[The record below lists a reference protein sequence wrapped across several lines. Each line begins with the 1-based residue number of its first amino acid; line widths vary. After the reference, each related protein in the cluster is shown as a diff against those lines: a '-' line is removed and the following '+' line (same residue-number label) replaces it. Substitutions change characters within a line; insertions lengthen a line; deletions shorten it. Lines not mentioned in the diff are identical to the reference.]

1 MTKKEYL
8 DSLSNELGTMSYND
22 VKEILAEIEE
32 HFAQGII
39 AGKTEDEIA
48 EGLGSPKELASAYL
62 EGNETKIRSVLKK
75 LKEEEPS
82 RESTPRWKNGPLFVV
97 LFNLLLAIPIWIV
110 LFIILLTGIAI
121 DAGVIFILVSLVCAI
136 PASGAF
142 IPSLIV
148 LALSILFFA
157 VFLTCL
163 LILLIK
169 YFFKG
174 TGMYINWNR
183 NVWDN
188 GF

>member
-8 DSLSNELGTMSYND
+8 DSLSAGLGTMPYND

-32 HFAQGII
+32 HFASGII
-39 AGKTEDEIA
+39 AGKSEAEIS
-48 EGLGSPKELASAYL
+48 ESLGDPKELAMAYMD
-62 EGNETKIRSVLKK
+62 GNEVKIRSALKK
-75 LKEEEPS
+75 TAPAPEKVSP
-82 RESTPRWKNGPLFVV
+82 KYNNGPIFVV
-97 LFNLLLAIPIWIV
+97 LFNLFLAIPLWLV
-110 LFIILLTGIAI
+110 LFTILLAGIAI
-121 DAGVIFILVSLVCAI
+121 DVAVLAGLAALVIGI
-136 PASGAF
+136 PSAGAF
-142 IPSLIV
+142 IPGLII

-183 NVWDN
+183 KVWN
-188 GF
+188 EGL